1 MIFFLNFFEDQ
12 IFKISFINRTLNLN
26 ENAITTFMPFEK
38 VNGFVFT
45 IFNLDLSGEK
55 NGVVTVQDLKR

>member
-1 MIFFLNFFEDQ
+1 
-12 IFKISFINRTLNLN
+12 
-26 ENAITTFMPFEK
+26 MPFEK